1 MEYSLDQYFKETAP
15 KDYQFLGYYQYRKS
29 QKDFT
34 NNFCLEARRLNKCL
48 EYLVECRPLADSME
62 GPVKSREGKHLPQ
75 LRIWQR
81 KKVTSIGPGEV
92 AHIMTQGTEEGV
104 GTIMRNV
111 NMKLIRNRRSEITHY
126 TNLLDCIM
134 KGLFDDPDK
143 HIVQWPNTA
152 LNESK
157 ARRFEGEVSP
167 PSNKGD
173 VYKNCNNLICLSI
186 FMKDNPDSSID
197 KGVDIKV
204 LGFQCVDDIELSLK
218 VQDIFHKSFEIFYTK
233 LCNPGDPESLTTK
246 AIFKQDTLGTPKFK
260 N

>member
-1 MEYSLDQYFKETAP
+1 MA
-15 KDYQFLGYYQYRKS
+15 
-29 QKDFT
+29 
-34 NNFCLEARRLNKCL
+34 
-48 EYLVECRPLADSME
+48 
-62 GPVKSREGKHLPQ
+62 
-75 LRIWQR
+75 
-81 KKVTSIGPGEV
+81 KKKGEV

-204 LGFQCVDDIELSLK
+204 LGFQCVVDETRQKEKLKEKEL
-218 VQDIFHKSFEIFYTK
+218 DK
-233 LCNPGDPESLTTK
+233 LDVTNINEKLNNENDGWDNTGKHANDL
-246 AIFKQDTLGTPKFK
+246 
-260 N
+260 